1 MKILLT
7 NDDGINAPGLRALLE
22 VAQEFGDALVV
33 APHIERS
40 AVGHAITLSD
50 PLRVERVILEDA
62 FLGYAVSGTP
72 ADCVKIA
79 FKSLMNEKPDLVIS
93 GINQGSNVG
102 TSVIYSG
109 TVSAATEAIIL
120 GVPAIA
126 ISLDA
131 TADFDFT
138 LAQQFLRH
146 LLATLDLTNFP
157 KDTAL
162 NINIPA
168 VAEKDCLG
176 VEITYQGK
184 FRYEEQFDRRRD
196 PQQREY
202 FWLTGQVKANG
213 DDFGSDSFAIAS
225 KKISITPIH
234 YDLTHHQVKAKLDKI
249 LGDAFW
255 KGTSSTAQGLDGKR
269 TNQRKIQPVWSWE
282 SYLRLANVVLIV
294 SILISLAVFA
304 ALFIWKSNNTVEPTK
319 ILPANNY
326 SLNENASSGKTSTEN
341 ISLPGQ
347 IPLQ

>member
-33 APHIERS
+33 APHVERS

-131 TADFDFT
+131 IADFDFA

-146 LLATLDLTNFP
+146 LLATLDLVNFP

-184 FRYEEQFDRRRD
+184 FRYEEQFDRRMD
-196 PQQREY
+196 PQKREY
-202 FWLTGQVKANG
+202 FWLTGQVKTNG
-213 DDFGSDSFAIAS
+213 DDFGSDSFAIANH
-225 KKISITPIH
+225 KISITPLH
-234 YDLTHHQVKAKLDKI
+234 YDLTNHQVRAKLDKI

-255 KGTSSTAQGLDGKR
+255 KGTST
-269 TNQRKIQPVWSWE
+269 TNQVISNNKADKVKAKKPAMSWE

-294 SILISLAVFA
+294 SIVISLAVFA
-304 ALFIWKSNNTVEPTK
+304 TLFVWKNTAVTPGLQS
-319 ILPANNY
+319 LPANNY
-326 SLNENASSGKTSTEN
+326 HISESSSETGTEN
-341 ISLPGQ
+341 SSLSGQ